1 MTYKRTSGSRLKTH
15 YSILTSMRTLTLFA
29 LITISAFLFSAC
41 AAEENEGSTGEKQL
55 EIVATT
61 GMIADVAQNIVG
73 DKMDVVG
80 LMGPGVDP
88 HLYRASQN
96 DLTLLNNADLIL
108 YNGLHLEGKM
118 AEVLERL
125 GARKPVA
132 AVAENI
138 ASSSL
143 LTPPEFEGNHDPHI
157 WFDVQLWKN
166 AVQEAARAIIA
177 LDSANADFY
186 QQNTQQYLAQLDSLD
201 AWIRAEIGSLPE
213 ESRVLITA
221 HDAFGYF
228 GNAYGMEVRGLQ
240 GISTVSEFGV
250 ADINALV
257 SMIASRKVKA
267 VFVESSV
274 PKRNIEALVE
284 GVKAKGHE
292 VKIGGELFSDAM
304 GEKGTPEGTYIGM
317 VSWNVRTI
325 VEALR

>member
-1 MTYKRTSGSRLKTH
+1 M
-15 YSILTSMRTLTLFA
+15 
-29 LITISAFLFSAC
+29 
-41 AAEENEGSTGEKQL
+41 
-55 EIVATT
+55 
-61 GMIADVAQNIVG
+61 
-73 DKMDVVG
+73 
-80 LMGPGVDP
+80 
-88 HLYRASQN
+88 
-96 DLTLLNNADLIL
+96 NNADLIL

-118 AEVLERL
+118 ADVLEKL
-125 GARKPVA
+125 GVRKAVA

-143 LTPPEFEGNHDPHI
+143 RTPPEFEGNHDPHV
-157 WFDVQLWKN
+157 WFDVQLWKS
-166 AVQEAARAIIA
+166 AVQEAARAITSV
-177 LDSANADFY
+177 DSANADFY
-186 QQNTQQYLAQLDSLD
+186 QQNVQRYLAQLDSLD
-201 AWIRAEIGSLPE
+201 AWIRTEIGSLPE

-228 GNAYGMEVRGLQ
+228 GDAYGMEVHGLQ

-257 SMIASRKVKA
+257 NLIASRKVKA

-304 GEKGTPEGTYIGM
+304 GERGTPEGTYIGM
-317 VSWNVRTI
+317 VSGNVRTI